1 MQQISVLAGRRIIAV
16 VPVLFG
22 ASLVVFLLLYLA
34 PGDAATTLLGPLAS
48 EEAKQI
54 LRQELGLNRP
64 FLVQFG
70 TWLWSV
76 LGGDFGVSI
85 AARRPVSDIVF
96 SRFWNTLLLGGASL
110 VVALAIGLPVG
121 IYSAS
126 KPGSLFDRVASAV
139 MSVIGA
145 VPPFWLGLV
154 LVAIFALKLRW
165 LPATG
170 MTSVTGTGGLTDLLW
185 HLPLPTLATAAI
197 PAAVITRMVRGA
209 MLEILS
215 TDYIQVARAKG
226 ISRRT
231 ILRRHALRNALP
243 PIVTIVGLQLG
254 YLIGGAL
261 FTEVVFAW
269 PGLGQQL
276 YSSIIARD
284 VPMVQAAVLLIATSF
299 VLINAF
305 VDILNQLLDPQ
316 GRHG

>member
-1 MQQISVLAGRRIIAV
+1 MNRLTTMVGRRIVGV
-16 VPVLFG
+16 VPVLLG

-34 PGDAATTLLGPLAS
+34 PGDAATTLLGPLAN
-48 EEAKQI
+48 EEAKQT

-64 FLVQFG
+64 FFVQFG

-76 LGGDFGVSI
+76 LNGDFGVSI
-85 AARRPVSDIVF
+85 AARRPVADIVF
-96 SRFWNTLLLGGASL
+96 PRFWNTLLLAAASL
-110 VVALAIGLPVG
+110 IIALAIGLPVG

-126 KPGSLFDRVASAV
+126 KRGSLFDRVSSAI
-139 MSVIGA
+139 MSVIGS

-154 LVAIFALKLRW
+154 LVSIFALHLRW

-170 MTSVTGTGGLTDLLW
+170 MTSITANGGLADILW

-197 PAAVITRMVRGA
+197 PAAVITRMVRAA

-215 TDYIQVARAKG
+215 ADYIQVARAKG
-226 ISRRT
+226 VPRRT
-231 ILRRHALRNALP
+231 ILYRHALRNAFP
-243 PIVTIVGLQLG
+243 PIITIVGLQLG

-269 PGLGQQL
+269 PGLGHEL
-276 YSSIIARD
+276 YSSIVARD

-305 VDILNQLLDPQ
+305 VDILNQLLDPK
-316 GRHG
+316 GRHA